1 MVDNL
6 ILFVSQFLLVFL
18 LGFQSLNVVRGYYVL
33 AFLTSMLLGVAGW
46 FTINIVANASMYD
59 VLSITFIV
67 YIFAGPIAIISA
79 MATHE
84 LIRKYKVL

>member
-1 MVDNL
+1 MLDNL

-18 LGFQSLNVVRGYYVL
+18 LGFQSLNIVRGYYVL
-33 AFLTSMLLGVAGW
+33 AFLTSLFLGVASW
-46 FTINIVANASMYD
+46 FTINIVANASMFD
-59 VLSITFIV
+59 VLSITFIA

-79 MATHE
+79 MRTHE

>member
-1 MVDNL
+1 MDNL

-18 LGFQSLNVVRGYYVL
+18 LGFQSLNIVRGYYVL
-33 AFLTSMLLGVAGW
+33 AFLTSLFLGVASW
-46 FTINIVANASMYD
+46 FTINIVANASMFD

-79 MATHE
+79 MKFHSIMRNY
-84 LIRKYKVL
+84 L

>member
-1 MVDNL
+1 MIDNL

-79 MATHE
+79 MRVHE